1 MAENEVTKIQRD
13 VFTVSRLNREVRDI
27 LEGNFPLIWLEGE
40 LSNVSRPASGHLYFS
55 LKDASAQVSCAMFR
69 NKNQLIQFKPEDGMQ
84 VLVRARVSVYEARG
98 NYQLII
104 EHMEEAGD
112 GALQRAFEVLKKK
125 LASEGLFEE
134 AHKKSLPILPKQIGV
149 ITSPSG
155 AAIRDILTV
164 LKRRFPSIPVV
175 IYPVPVQ
182 GEDAKTKIVNQL
194 KQASERGECDVII
207 LARGGGS
214 LEDLWAFNEEMV
226 ARAIFDCTIPV
237 INAVG
242 HEIDF
247 TIADF
252 VADVRAATPSMA
264 AELATPD
271 QQEWRQSLDYIQSRF
286 VSVIS
291 KALEHRKQ
299 QLDWLSRRLRHPGRY
314 LQDMAQKLDEQ
325 EQRMKNAIRSTIKHT
340 VARVSELQAHIYRH
354 TPLHRIRQ
362 QQQQC
367 QSLFQRTQRTQ
378 HDIIHNKQQHLTL
391 LARALDAVSPLAT
404 LDRGYAI
411 VNKLPENRLVRKAS
425 ELKAGDQIE
434 TRLGKGRIISTVTG
448 QKG

>member
-1 MAENEVTKIQRD
+1 MKENETVEIQRD

-40 LSNVSRPASGHLYFS
+40 LSNVARPASGHIYFS

-69 NKNQLIQFKPEDGMQ
+69 NRKQLMRFEPENGMQ
-84 VLVRARVSVYEARG
+84 VLVRARVSLYEARG
-98 NYQLII
+98 NYQLIV

-112 GALQRAFEVLKKK
+112 GALLRAFEDLKKK
-125 LASEGLFEE
+125 LASEGLFDDV
-134 AHKKSLPILPKQIGV
+134 HKKLLPELPKQIGV

-182 GEDAKTKIVNQL
+182 GEDAKTKIARML
-194 KQASERGECDVII
+194 KHASNRNECDVII

-214 LEDLWAFNEEMV
+214 LEDLWSFNEEIV
-226 ARAIFDCTIPV
+226 ARAIFDCDIPV
-237 INAVG
+237 VSAVG

-252 VADVRAATPSMA
+252 VADIRAATPSMA
-264 AELATPD
+264 AELVTPD
-271 QQEWRQSLDYIQSRF
+271 QQEWLQS
-286 VSVIS
+286 VSYLQTRLFNII
-291 KALEHRKQ
+291 KKDLQHKTQ
-299 QLDWLSRRLRHPGRY
+299 KLDWLSRRLRHPGRY

-325 EQRMKNAIRSTIKHT
+325 EQRIKNAIRSSIKHA
-340 VARVSELQAHIYRH
+340 VARVSELQAHIHQH
-354 TPLHRIRQ
+354 TPLHYINK

-367 QSLFQRTQRTQ
+367 QNLFHRMHRSQ
-378 HDIIHNKQQHLTL
+378 HDIIKNKQQNISL
-391 LARALDAVSPLAT
+391 LARALDTVSPLAT

-411 VNKLPENRLVRKAS
+411 VNKLSDNKLIRKAS
-425 ELKAGDQIE
+425 ELKTGDKIE
-434 TRLGKGRIISTVTG
+434 TRLGKGTIISTVTE
-448 QKG
+448 QKS

>member
-1 MAENEVTKIQRD
+1 MAENKVTKIQRD

-69 NKNQLIQFKPEDGMQ
+69 NKNQLIRFKPEDGMQ

-125 LASEGLFEE
+125 LASEGLFDEKF
-134 AHKKSLPILPKQIGV
+134 KKPLPVLPKQIGV

-164 LKRRFPSIPVV
+164 LKRRFPSIPVI

-182 GEDAKTKIVNQL
+182 GEDAKTKIANRL
-194 KQASERGECDVII
+194 KQVSERGECDVII

-214 LEDLWAFNEEMV
+214 LEDLWAFNEEIV
-226 ARAIFDCTIPV
+226 VRAIFDCTIPV

-286 VSVIS
+286 VSVINKS
-291 KALEHRKQ
+291 LEHRKQ
-299 QLDWLSRRLRHPGRY
+299 QLDWLSKRLRHPGRY
-314 LQDMAQKLDEQ
+314 LQDVAQKLDEQ
-325 EQRMKNAIRSTIKHT
+325 EQRMKNAIRSTIKHA
-340 VARVSELQAHIYRH
+340 VAKISELQAHIHRH

-367 QSLFQRTQRTQ
+367 QSLFQRMQRTQ